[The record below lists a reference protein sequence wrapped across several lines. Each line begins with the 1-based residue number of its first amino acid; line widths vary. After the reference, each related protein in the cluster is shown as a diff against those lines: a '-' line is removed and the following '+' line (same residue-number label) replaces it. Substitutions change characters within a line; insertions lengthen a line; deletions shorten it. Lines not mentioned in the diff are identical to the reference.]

1 MEKRKLF
8 RAGFGSVLAC
18 PGLIEPFLFPKRY
31 ATIWRRTIKTNETKV
46 KTMPGVIVLFSKA
59 SSSHRSID
67 GYISARII
75 WIIRKETNEN
85 KPTRKI

>member
-1 MEKRKLF
+1 
-8 RAGFGSVLAC
+8 
-18 PGLIEPFLFPKRY
+18 
-31 ATIWRRTIKTNETKV
+31 
-46 KTMPGVIVLFSKA
+46 MPGVIVLFSKA